1 MEDYFNDLLTHASW
15 APLSGAQTIDLA
27 RKLRAETAAVG
38 SALKEFRQDFQSHTQ
53 AMTALQDD
61 TEKLQ
66 LSSRNVE
73 DRLWNVDKRLDKMQS
88 DRDRLDVRVSQVE
101 QGVDKAKCDI
111 LTLFEQNEH
120 DNTRIEQMRGEML
133 VVNDLLVKLQADL
146 DRNFAADKSDR
157 GLWEESEK
165 KLYRKLNSIVNEVEE
180 LKVSRTELVSFDR
193 KLGNDIERMTCHSIN
208 LEDRIKQIS
217 ENMKTMG
224 QQLADTAD
232 KSTKVEEDHNRLKA
246 SVNDTRGKT
255 QSLATMSAALSDELK
270 GTISKCNATQDKL
283 DGTNAVLKSHHA
295 KLQNAEQEVKRL
307 SDEGRAVGQLLR
319 SVQHGLEVTH
329 NVAQSAKSGLA
340 ETNSLILPN
349 IAMDNSNARAFMD
362 APLSTRSRNGG
373 PGRGGILATQ

>member
-1 MEDYFNDLLTHASW
+1 M
-15 APLSGAQTIDLA
+15 G
-27 RKLRAETAAVG
+27 
-38 SALKEFRQDFQSHTQ
+38 KEFRQDFQNHTQ
-53 AMTALQDD
+53 AMTVVQDD
-61 TEKLQ
+61 TDKLQ
-66 LSSRNVE
+66 SSSRNVE

-88 DRDRLDVRVSQVE
+88 DRDRLDVRLSQVE

-120 DNTRIEQMRGEML
+120 DNTRSGEML

-165 KLYRKLNSIVNEVEE
+165 KLYRKLNSILNEVEE
-180 LKVSRTELVSFDR
+180 LKVSRTELVSCDR
-193 KLGNDIERMTCHSIN
+193 KLGNDIERITCHSNN

-224 QQLADTAD
+224 QQLAETAD
-232 KSTKVEEDHNRLKA
+232 RSTKVEEDHTRLKA

-270 GTISKCNATQDKL
+270 GTIGKCNATQDKL

-329 NVAQSAKSGLA
+329 SVAQSAKSGLA

-349 IAMDNSNARAFMD
+349 IAMDNSNARGFMD
-362 APLSTRSRNGG
+362 APSSTRSRNGG
-373 PGRGGILATQ
+373 SGRGCMLATQ